1 MQLSAEDYCYEIY
14 AGRPNTIWYIW
25 ARETGKRKKEGTLMQ
40 QETSEFIQAS
50 PLDSSGAEALYI
62 VFAILRA
69 CSRTMAPFEEALLQ
83 LANIKKAVQND
94 MIM

>member
-1 MQLSAEDYCYEIY
+1 
-14 AGRPNTIWYIW
+14 
-25 ARETGKRKKEGTLMQ
+25 MQ
-40 QETSEFIQAS
+40 QETSEFIKAGR
-50 PLDSSGAEALYI
+50 LHSSGAEALYI